1 MNSIRK
7 KLFFQIGLLIIIL
20 ICLLFFANTVLFEKY
35 YTAIQKE
42 MFIEYY
48 DEINDMES
56 YDSLDSIEKFVS
68 MERTSNIEIDI
79 RDDKNKMIY
88 VTSQPMLNRNEHIKS
103 EATSEN
109 PNSSRQGI
117 DEITSEYINNNIRY
131 VIAHD
136 PVFFNELMILEGQ
149 LDNGNLI
156 ELKLPILSIQKNISI
171 INRFLMIISV
181 VIFIIALG
189 FAYVLSKYFTLPITE
204 INKVTKRMKNLDFDT
219 VCEVLSN
226 DEIGQLSENI
236 NEMSVELSTAMNS
249 LNSKNDQLLD
259 EISEKNRLDEIR
271 KTLLTNVAHELKTP
285 LALMRGYSEA
295 LKLNIA
301 TSKEKSDFYC
311 DVISDETSKM
321 NQLVESLLDI
331 NQVEFGDKVLNIE
344 PFEINEFITT
354 HFNKYIKIIEEKN
367 ITYTVNVIK
376 PTMVSAD
383 PFMMERVFTNYITN
397 AINYVDDNL
406 NVQITIKELNDII
419 RIEVY
424 NTCESISDN
433 ELDKLWD
440 DFYKVDKARTR
451 DNGGHG
457 LGLSIV
463 KAIQEAHNNSYGVK
477 NSEKGI
483 VFWFELK
490 ILCN

>member
-1 MNSIRK
+1 M
-7 KLFFQIGLLIIIL
+7 
-20 ICLLFFANTVLFEKY
+20 
-35 YTAIQKE
+35 
-42 MFIEYY
+42 
-48 DEINDMES
+48 
-56 YDSLDSIEKFVS
+56 
-68 MERTSNIEIDI
+68 
-79 RDDKNKMIY
+79 
-88 VTSQPMLNRNEHIKS
+88 
-103 EATSEN
+103 
-109 PNSSRQGI
+109 
-117 DEITSEYINNNIRY
+117 
-131 VIAHD
+131 
-136 PVFFNELMILEGQ
+136 
-149 LDNGNLI
+149 
-156 ELKLPILSIQKNISI
+156 
-171 INRFLMIISV
+171 
-181 VIFIIALG
+181 
-189 FAYVLSKYFTLPITE
+189 
-204 INKVTKRMKNLDFDT
+204 
-219 VCEVLSN
+219 
-226 DEIGQLSENI
+226 
-236 NEMSVELSTAMNS
+236 
-249 LNSKNDQLLD
+249 
-259 EISEKNRLDEIR
+259 
-271 KTLLTNVAHELKTP
+271 AHELKTP